1 MNAIAAG
8 RPMADRPISRRRMLS
23 IAAGGATAL
32 LAGKHAHADADPYV
46 WEGTALG
53 APARL
58 VLFGASREEARSAA
72 IACLGEVERL
82 ERQFSLYRPDSA
94 LSLLNRLGS
103 LERPPLDLLHL
114 FDLSVRFGH
123 LTDGAFDITVQPLW
137 RAYADYFAG
146 EAASPAGPPE
156 TSVRAALARVDFRRL
171 GISSERITLAD
182 GMAVTL
188 NGIAQGYITDR
199 VADLLRARGWRHVLA
214 DLGEMR
220 TLGSAPDGSPWPV
233 AIRVP
238 PGVQR
243 QPTRVEIIDGAVA
256 TSAGYAT
263 VFEWSGRAH
272 HLFSPQTG
280 RSAGSFASIT
290 VTAPR
295 ATTAD
300 ALSTALYVL
309 PPERIASVLS
319 RVPGTSAYLTDVSGE
334 VRRASA
340 G

>member
-32 LAGKHAHADADPYV
+32 LAGKRAHADADPYV

-58 VLFGASREEARSAA
+58 VLCGASREEARSAA

-182 GMAVTL
+182 RDGGHPQRDRPGLYYRSGGGSVAGARLAACSRGPGRDADARIRAGRVAVAGRHPGAARSAASANPRGDHRRRCRHLRRLCHRLRVERSGAPSLFAADGPERRQFRLDYGHRTAGDHRRCL
-188 NGIAQGYITDR
+188 VDGALRATAGTDR
-199 VADLLRARGWRHVLA
+199 FRTQPGSGDERLSDRCLR
-214 DLGEMR
+214 
-220 TLGSAPDGSPWPV
+220 
-233 AIRVP
+233 
-238 PGVQR
+238 
-243 QPTRVEIIDGAVA
+243 
-256 TSAGYAT
+256 
-263 VFEWSGRAH
+263 
-272 HLFSPQTG
+272 
-280 RSAGSFASIT
+280 
-290 VTAPR
+290 
-295 ATTAD
+295 
-300 ALSTALYVL
+300 
-309 PPERIASVLS
+309 
-319 RVPGTSAYLTDVSGE
+319 
-334 VRRASA
+334 
-340 G
+340 